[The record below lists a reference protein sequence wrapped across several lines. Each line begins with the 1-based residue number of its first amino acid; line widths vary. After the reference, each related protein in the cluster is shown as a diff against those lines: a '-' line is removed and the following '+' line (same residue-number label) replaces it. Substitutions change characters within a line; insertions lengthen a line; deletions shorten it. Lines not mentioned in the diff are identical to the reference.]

1 MNFLLP
7 QLESTTVTV
16 NATVPATTVPSTTL
30 PPTTVP
36 ATTVPPPQPPPSLGV
51 QGLCSIV
58 VWYSP
63 VVESCE
69 DVHGY
74 EVRLYSTSPQSS
86 HLNMTNRVGANRT
99 FYMVEEEKLPNSHET
114 YVQVAII

>member
-1 MNFLLP
+1 MIMIIMINFHLF
-7 QLESTTVTV
+7 LEST
-16 NATVPATTVPSTTL
+16 NATVPATTSTTL

-36 ATTVPPPQPPPSLGV
+36 ATTVLPPQPPPPLRV

-63 VVESCE
+63 AVQSCE
-69 DVHGY
+69 DIHGY

-86 HLNMTNRVGANRT
+86 HPNMTNRVGANRT